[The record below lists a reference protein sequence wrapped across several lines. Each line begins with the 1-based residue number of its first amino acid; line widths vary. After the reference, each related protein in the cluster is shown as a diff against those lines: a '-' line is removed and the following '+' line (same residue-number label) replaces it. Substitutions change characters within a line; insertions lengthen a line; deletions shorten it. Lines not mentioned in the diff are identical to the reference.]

1 MTETGKAYELHAGPI
16 SVTFIDGELRHIKVG
31 DRQIIQRVY
40 FAVRDSNWDTAMPE
54 LSQLAVSSS
63 KDAFTVTFQARS
75 TNSVADYSWNA
86 RIEGTPAGRLSFTAT
101 GSPNRIFSSPRV
113 GINVLFGTP
122 ELSGH
127 KYEITDTS
135 GVIQQARFPFNV
147 HPDLIT
153 KDFSALT
160 YTTETGMTVT
170 TRLHGAYFWMED
182 QRQYGDAS
190 YKALGWHEYQYPN
203 LKAGDEKSA
212 TLTIEVTGKVD
223 AAVHVPA
230 KTSVT
235 VTGDE
240 VGVMPRLSLTST
252 KESSVAAAF
261 VTVLAKGEANAGR
274 RSISWAYC
282 PVLHLKDDD
291 TFIDNLPTV
300 VDQARTMR
308 AIAKDAEIS
317 IDPVTIISPY
327 PHTEPDIRSS
337 NLFGASWFT
346 GLVKYLAAARV
357 HDVTVALRSVYIG
370 EVLRILQPLEGYS
383 TLNVIVQC
391 RHNQHIEAFAIKQGT
406 LVTLCI
412 ANLFDHNVDDVDIC
426 GLDPK
431 SITMVPRIG
440 QRISHARSNAFT
452 TGRIHLKPHEIC
464 FIQGKM
470 L

>member
-54 LSQLAVSSS
+54 LSQLAVNSS
-63 KDAFTVTFQARS
+63 KDAFMVTFQARCA
-75 TNSVADYSWNA
+75 NAVADYTWNA

-101 GSPNRIFSSPRV
+101 GSPNRNFSSPRV

-122 ELSGH
+122 ELAGH
-127 KYEITDTS
+127 QYELTDTA

-153 KDFSALT
+153 KDFSALA
-160 YTTETGMTVT
+160 YTMETGMTVT
-170 TRLHGAYFWMED
+170 TRLHGSHFWMED

-212 TLTIEVTGKVD
+212 TLTIDITGKVD
-223 AAVHVPA
+223 AAIRVPA
-230 KTSVT
+230 TASVT

-240 VGVMPRLSLTST
+240 VGLLPKLSLTST

-282 PVLHLKDDD
+282 PVLHLWDDD

-308 AIAKDAEIS
+308 AIAKEAEIS
-317 IDPVTIISPY
+317 IDPVTIVSPY
-327 PHTEPDIRSS
+327 PHAEPDIRSK
-337 NLFGASWFT
+337 NLFGASWLA
-346 GLVKYLAAARV
+346 GLVKYLSVARV
-357 HDVTVALRSVYIG
+357 HDVNVALRSVYID
-370 EVLRILQPLEGYS
+370 ELLRILQPLEGCS
-383 TLNVIVQC
+383 TVDVVAQC
-391 RHNQHIEAFAIKQGT
+391 RMNQHIEAFAVKQGM

-412 ANLFDHNVDDVDIC
+412 ASLGDKSVDNVYIH

-431 SITMVPRIG
+431 SITMVSRIG
-440 QRISHARSNAFT
+440 QRISHPRLNVLAAC
-452 TGRIHLKPHEIC
+452 RISLKPHEIC
-464 FIQGKM
+464 FLQGQM
-470 L
+470 Q